1 MSDNNPSGPL
11 LALGAAGLFGASTPL
26 AKWLLG
32 DGLDPWLLAGLL
44 YCGSGLGLGIA
55 CFFRKR
61 QSAEASLRRADL
73 PWLALVVLLGGVVAP
88 VLLMLGLARA
98 SASSASLLLN
108 LEGLATM
115 AIAWLV
121 FKESVDRRLM
131 FGALAILAGAI
142 VLSYRGVGS
151 FGVGTLAIAGACLA
165 WGIDNNL
172 TRKISAADPL
182 QIAAVKGLVAGGI
195 NLALASSQHAA
206 WPSNFQVASATLLG
220 LAGYGA
226 SLVLFVLA
234 LRALGAART
243 GAYFSTAPFIGALL
257 AVLLLGESLSAQIL
271 IAAVLMGVGVYLHLT
286 ERHGHGHAHEL
297 LEHEHRHTHDSH
309 HQHEHAPEDPSGE
322 PHQHAHRHF
331 PVRHDHP
338 HYPDIHHPHRH

>member
-1 MSDNNPSGPL
+1 MAASSSTGPL
-11 LALGAAGLFGASTPL
+11 LALSAAALFGASTPL
-26 AKWLLG
+26 AKLLLG

-55 CFFRKR
+55 YLFRSRK
-61 QSAEASLRRADL
+61 SAEASLQRADL
-73 PWLALVVLLGGVVAP
+73 PWLGLVVLFGGVVAP
-88 VLLMLGLARA
+88 VLLMVGLTRT
-98 SASSASLLLN
+98 SAASASLLLN

-115 AIAWLV
+115 VIAWLV
-121 FKESVDRRLM
+121 FKESADRRLLL
-131 FGALAILAGAI
+131 GALAILAGAI

-151 FGVGTLAIAGACLA
+151 FGGGTLAIAGACLA

-182 QIAAVKGLVAGGI
+182 QIAAIKGSLAGAFNLV
-195 NLALASSQHAA
+195 LASSQHAA
-206 WPSNFQVASATLLG
+206 WPSAFNVIAAALLG
-220 LAGYGA
+220 LAGYGV

-257 AVLLLGESLSAQIL
+257 AVFLLGESLSAQIL

-286 ERHGHGHAHEL
+286 ERHDHGHAHEL
-297 LEHEHRHTHDSH
+297 LDHEHRHSHDAH
-309 HQHEHAPEDPSGE
+309 HQHEHAPDDPSGE
-322 PHQHAHRHF
+322 PHLHAHRHS
-331 PVRHDHP
+331 PLRHDHP
-338 HYPDIHHPHRH
+338 HYPDIHHPHEH